1 MGQKN
6 RQPKGQN
13 NMLGQFFS
21 MMHGDDTCWNEKHE
35 ESEERINGRKVIR
48 EKKTKNLKLVIKKV
62 T

>member
-6 RQPKGQN
+6 RQPKGQK

-21 MMHGDDTCWNEKHE
+21 MMHGDDTCRKEKHE

-48 EKKTKNLKLVIKKV
+48 GKKNKKP
-62 T
+62 